1 MILVLREREALVTET
16 TFRIKLSLL
25 EITVSVA
32 MSEKLNELAAIRSER
47 LNTIIWKMLFIL
59 WSKRL
64 EYLVMSLWRK

>member
-47 LNTIIWKMLFIL
+47 LNTMIWKMLFIL